1 MKSELFSHKKF
12 SRKIL
17 RKKQRE
23 KKRNTKKNT
32 EKSNE
37 NAEKYLGNSESDGDR
52 VSVSKG

>member
-1 MKSELFSHKKF
+1 MKD
-12 SRKIL
+12 
-17 RKKQRE
+17 
-23 KKRNTKKNT
+23 T